1 MFLKLA
7 RKVAGLTQG
16 ELAKQAGVTKSFI
29 SLLESGK
36 RDIRSVGYETVA
48 RIAEALGVSPQELFP
63 LDIRKSQRTK
73 RPA

>member
-7 RKVAGLTQG
+7 RKVAGLTQA
-16 ELAKQAGVTKSFI
+16 ELAEKAGVTNSFI
-29 SLLESGK
+29 SLIESGK

-48 RIAEALGVSPQELFP
+48 RIADTLGVSPEDLFP
-63 LDIRKSQRTK
+63 LTDRKSRRTK